1 MNVAKVDELLRY
13 CAKISTFLINVKH
26 RICDDVK
33 KAEISE
39 TVENYLDGFCFPSA
53 PTRKWN

>member
-13 CAKISTFLINVKH
+13 CAEISTFLINVKH

-39 TVENYLDGFCFPSA
+39 TVENYLDGFCFSSA
-53 PTRKWN
+53 PTHK